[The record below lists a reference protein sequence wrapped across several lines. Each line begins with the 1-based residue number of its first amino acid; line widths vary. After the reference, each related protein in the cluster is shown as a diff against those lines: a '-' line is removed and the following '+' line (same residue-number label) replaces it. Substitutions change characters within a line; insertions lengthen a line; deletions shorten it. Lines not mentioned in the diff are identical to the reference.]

1 MRDSGTLGTGMCEI
15 FFTFDLGFGLIRY
28 MQASETA
35 KIVDIDGA
43 GQYREVRSYTERLC
57 EPLKTEDYIPQP
69 IVDVSPARWNIA
81 HTTWFFEEMILKK
94 FVSDYKVFDE
104 SFGFLFN
111 SYYNTIG
118 ERTPR
123 DNRGAL
129 SRPTVTEI
137 FAYRKYVDEKMFELL
152 SQSEPPAIAGGLT
165 HPGTQLAEMR
175 SPVNAVLNSA
185 HLQPPAT
192 AGGSDLSNLVILAL
206 NHEQQ
211 HQELLLTDLKY
222 TFSINP
228 LFPAYRKGFVPEEQ
242 SEPPAIAGG
251 LTDPITTT
259 GEPNAQLATD
269 LNPANLQPPA
279 TAGGSDW
286 IELHGGIHEIGHTG
300 DGFCFDNELSRHK
313 VYLNDFAI
321 SKRLTTNGE
330 FLEFI
335 DAGGYRDH
343 RFWHSEGWDW
353 VNQNGI
359 DSPLYWHTTDGER
372 SHLTLGGLRKLP
384 LDAPVCHVSYYEAA
398 AFAEWKGMRLPTEFE
413 WEAANE
419 RFNWG
424 KRWEWTNSAYLPYP
438 GFAKAAGAVGE
449 YNGKFMINQMVLR
462 GASVVTPEGHSRP
475 SYRNFFHPHL
485 RWQFTGIRL
494 AR

>member
-1 MRDSGTLGTGMCEI
+1 MQPSKATTTGL
-15 FFTFDLGFGLIRY
+15 DLAESFRN
-28 MQASETA
+28 
-35 KIVDIDGA
+35 
-43 GQYREVRSYTERLC
+43 VRQYTEHLC

-69 IVDVSPARWNIA
+69 IADVSPARWNIA

-94 FVSDYKVFDE
+94 FVPDYKVFDE

-129 SRPTVTEI
+129 SRPPVAEV
-137 FAYRKYVDEKMFELL
+137 FAYRKHIDAKMLELL
-152 SQSEPPAIAGGLT
+152 LEPGAVATGL
-165 HPGTQLAEMR
+165 A
-175 SPVNAVLNSA
+175 
-185 HLQPPAT
+185 
-192 AGGSDLSNLVILAL
+192 DLVILGI

-222 TFSINP
+222 TFSVNP
-228 LFPAYRKGFVPEEQ
+228 LFPAYREGFAPEEM
-242 SEPPAIAGG
+242 S
-251 LTDPITTT
+251 DP
-259 GEPNAQLATD
+259 E
-269 LNPANLQPPA
+269 A
-279 TAGGSDW
+279 TAKHWPNSARPEPTGFL
-286 IELHGGIHEIGHTG
+286 ECEAGIYEIGHTG
-300 DGFCFDNELSRHK
+300 NGFSFDNELSRHK
-313 VYLNDFAI
+313 AYLNDFAI
-321 SKRLTTNGE
+321 SNSLTTNGE
-330 FLEFI
+330 FLEFV
-335 DAGGYRDH
+335 DADGYRDH
-343 RFWHSEGWDW
+343 RFWHAEGWDW
-353 VNQNGI
+353 VNQSGI
-359 DSPLYWHTTDGER
+359 DSPLYWHNLDGKW
-372 SHLTLGGLRKLP
+372 SHFTLAGLRELP
-384 LDAPVCHVSYYEAA
+384 LDAPVCHVSFYEAS

-413 WEAANE
+413 WESANE
-419 RFNWG
+419 RFDWG

-494 AR
+494 AK